1 MSGDKTFFE
10 RLKEGIANLL
20 ALNVTAGERMQYAG
34 LDFLE
39 GGVSSRRPTRV
50 AVAIALLFH
59 IALFLMVFP
68 SFSNQIFRQTEQVL
82 VLKGL
87 APAGGGSLPKARPQV
102 RALAPKEQPIL
113 VPIPDP
119 TPNDPE
125 PIRRTETLEIQPVVN
140 EMTADLSLG
149 DVNAPEGL
157 GGPGGRGGPG
167 TGTGTSAGP
176 GAFDGPPGT
185 GAYPMGY
192 PGVVDPIL
200 LVKTTPTYTN
210 EAIKAKVQGVVVLQA
225 LIRKNGR
232 VDQASVLRGLGYGL
246 EQQAIK
252 EIVTNWRFR
261 PATYQGNPVDL
272 LATIEVTFSLR

>member
-1 MSGDKTFFE
+1 MSGFKSFFS
-10 RLKEGIANLL
+10 RVKDTVANLL
-20 ALNVTAGERMQYAG
+20 ALNVTQGERVQYAG
-34 LDFLE
+34 FDFLD
-39 GGVSSRRPTRV
+39 GGVSTRRPTQV
-50 AVAIALLFH
+50 AVAIAIFFH
-59 IALFLMVFP
+59 VALFLMVFP
-68 SFSNQIFRQTEQVL
+68 SVSRQIFRQSEQVL
-82 VLKGL
+82 VLKNL
-87 APAGGGSLPKARPQV
+87 APAGGGSLPKARPQIK
-102 RALAPKEQPIL
+102 AIAPTERPIL

-125 PIRRTETLEIQPVVN
+125 PIRRTETVQVDRVVN

-149 DVNAPEGL
+149 DIDAPAGAD
-157 GGPGGRGGPG
+157 GIGGPG
-167 TGTGTSAGP
+167 TGTGPTTGP
-176 GAFDGPPGT
+176 GSQAGAPGT

-192 PGVVDPIL
+192 PGVVDPVL

-225 LIRKNGR
+225 YIRKNGR

-261 PATYQGNPVDL
+261 PATYQGSPVDL

>member
-1 MSGDKTFFE
+1 MSGLNSFFS
-10 RLKEGIANLL
+10 RVKESVANLF
-20 ALNVTAGERMQYAG
+20 ALNVTQGERVQYAG
-34 LDFLE
+34 FDFLD
-39 GGVSSRRPTRV
+39 GGVSTRRPTQV
-50 AVAIALLFH
+50 AVIIALLFH
-59 IALFLMVFP
+59 VAIFLLVFP
-68 SFSNQIFRQTEQVL
+68 SFSNKIFRQTEQVL
-82 VLKGL
+82 VLRSL

-102 RALAPKEQPIL
+102 KPITPTEQPIL
-113 VPIPDP
+113 MPIPDP
-119 TPNDPE
+119 TPDDPE
-125 PIRRTETLEIQPVVN
+125 PLRRTETIEVAKVVN

-149 DVNAPEGL
+149 DIDAPAGAD
-157 GGPGGRGGPG
+157 GIGGPG
-167 TGTGTSAGP
+167 TGTGPSTGP
-176 GAFDGPPGT
+176 GSQAGAPGT

-192 PGVVDPIL
+192 PGVVDPVL

-261 PATYQGNPVDL
+261 PATYQGSPVDL